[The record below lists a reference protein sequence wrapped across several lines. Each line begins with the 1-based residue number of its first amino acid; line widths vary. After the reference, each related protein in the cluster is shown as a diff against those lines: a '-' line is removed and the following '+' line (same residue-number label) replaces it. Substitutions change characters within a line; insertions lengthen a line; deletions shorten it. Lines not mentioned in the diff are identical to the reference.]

1 MKINKTGINTAVRQ
15 TGAALLCNLLVGG
28 ALLGSSLPVRA
39 QLAISGHVAY
49 NLVERDSEDDLTFQR
64 NGYSESRF
72 KLSYTKALQ
81 NGMGL
86 EVVQEIGIADGEGI
100 LDARRQEVGL
110 SGDFGGIWFGQGY
123 DAGDDLLNGDLSGT
137 AVIQPIASQASAL
150 DYPSDDYDGFDP
162 GRGERLRYDSPLFG
176 DSPTPGDGA
185 TVSAQLG
192 NDDEIE
198 IGFRLN
204 SELEGGRFRVG
215 AFLTMTD
222 SDVDSD
228 SFGILLA
235 YAIDNGLNFA
245 VVVSSQDN
253 TTGTDDGDFTAI
265 KVGYKTGPHAFSVVI
280 GNSENPG
287 NPVETDSFGLAYV
300 FLMEPGI
307 ELYAAFNEFDSDD
320 DTADEDF
327 LAVGTRVKF

>member
-1 MKINKTGINTAVRQ
+1 MEKPKTKMAPAVRNTGTAV
-15 TGAALLCNLLVGG
+15 LCISLIGSG
-28 ALLGSSLPVRA
+28 LLGTSLPVQA

-49 NLVERDSEDDLTFQR
+49 NLVDRDSEDDLTFQR

-72 KLSYTKALQ
+72 KLSYTKTLR

-86 EVVQEIGIADGEGI
+86 EVVQEIGIADGEGD
-100 LDARRQEVGL
+100 LDARRQEVVL
-110 SGDFGGIWFGQGY
+110 SGDFGGILFGQGY

-150 DYPSDDYDGFDP
+150 DYPAADYDGFDP
-162 GRGERLRYDSPLFG
+162 GRGERIRYDSPLFG
-176 DSPTPGDGA
+176 DSPKPGDGA

-198 IGFRLN
+198 IGFRLD

-228 SFGILLA
+228 SYGILVA
-235 YAIDNGLNFA
+235 YAMENGFNFA
-245 VVVSSQDN
+245 VVVSSRDN

-265 KVGYKTGPHAFSVVI
+265 KVGYKTGRHAFSVI
-280 GNSENPG
+280 SGDSENPG

-320 DTADEDF
+320 NTADEDF